1 MCFTAACGTTLLVV
15 TSLRISGA
23 QRVRVSASRDYLNH
37 ICVKRGG
44 FSIVLFPSEEIL
56 PPFSLHERGLSSE
69 IRSPEMNAS
78 PCLER
83 NDCLRRRGGEGRALP
98 FYVDVPPG
106 ARERCSV
113 CASTDLSIHRDSV
126 EFTNQDQYQSQFLKR
141 EGLSEG
147 DTTGHLL

>member
-1 MCFTAACGTTLLVV
+1 MCVIAACGTTLVVV

-44 FSIVLFPSEEIL
+44 FSIVLFPSEQIL

-78 PCLER
+78 LCLER
-83 NDCLRRRGGEGRALP
+83 NDCLCRHGGEGCALP
-98 FYVDVPPG
+98 FYVDVQPG
-106 ARERCSV
+106 ASKRCSFYTPCPSRRV
-113 CASTDLSIHRDSV
+113 SLVAMV
-126 EFTNQDQYQSQFLKR
+126 EFTNQHPYPSRLHRR
-141 EGLSEG
+141 EGL
-147 DTTGHLL
+147 